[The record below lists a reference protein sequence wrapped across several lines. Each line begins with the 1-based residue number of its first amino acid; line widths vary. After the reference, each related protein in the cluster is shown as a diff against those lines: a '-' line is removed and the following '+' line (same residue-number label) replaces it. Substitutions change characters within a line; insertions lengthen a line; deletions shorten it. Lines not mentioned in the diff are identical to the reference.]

1 MYYETSWDLD
11 GFWLVFCSYRG
22 DARNSIS
29 LWVQFREL
37 SNSKVEEI
45 R

>member
-22 DARNSIS
+22 DARNDLERSA
-29 LWVQFREL
+29 LRRTE
-37 SNSKVEEI
+37 
-45 R
+45 